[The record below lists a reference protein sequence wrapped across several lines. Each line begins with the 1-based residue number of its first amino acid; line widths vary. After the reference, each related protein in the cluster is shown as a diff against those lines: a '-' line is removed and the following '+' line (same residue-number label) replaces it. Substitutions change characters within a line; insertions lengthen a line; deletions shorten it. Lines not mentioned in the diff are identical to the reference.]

1 MRRHHAVVVLLLAL
15 TAAGDAQAFN
25 FSFPFFP
32 GSSDRERPRMGP
44 PPWQFRPQGPSNATG
59 VPPSY
64 GPSTP
69 PRDQAQSYQPGP
81 TSPSGP
87 GYQSAPGYTPGPGYQ
102 GGPQYPSGPGYS
114 SGPNYPPGPG
124 YQSEPGYRG
133 YQPNPGYQPGPG
145 YRGYQPGSGY
155 QPYRPG
161 QYGGAYSE
169 QAEQAGQP
177 PRLEVEIQ
185 DREPYVLEHVLVK
198 LQVIS
203 DQNLAT
209 ADPDLPNSSDF
220 LLESLEGPTARSRI
234 TQNGRREVVNEFV
247 YTLTPL
253 HPGDIE
259 IPFLKVTGTSAG
271 SGYYGRS
278 NRFEVSTS
286 GPIQL
291 QVRPPMASVQPWLPL
306 ESLAIKATFDR
317 EGEVE
322 AGQPVSLAL
331 ELSAT
336 GATGSQLPSLES
348 RLRSKQFRVYR
359 EQTLTDGKLS
369 ADGRRL
375 EGKRTEY
382 YTLVP
387 VAAGKLRLPEIR
399 LPWWN
404 IRTGTREYASLP
416 IRTLHVDGESGLA
429 ASAATLTGS
438 AVSWFWLP
446 VSGLVLVLLGYWGGV
461 WYRGHRERHPDRG
474 PLIARLGQGVR
485 AAASEAAAGL
495 GNAASR
501 LNPAPPLRRM
511 KPRISAAFLPPSTRL
526 LMCVRAANREPDPV
540 AWVHRFQD
548 MTCRQ
553 LRFDAKTPVQGVT
566 GRILALRPGADAE
579 QLRRLMEQLDAALY
593 GRQDI
598 DFGRWKRQFVRQ
610 VGRARGL
617 VRAGWRRTY
626 WRRPL
631 LPELNPQ
638 PGR

>member
-1 MRRHHAVVVLLLAL
+1 MRRYQAVVVLLLAL
-15 TAAGDAQAFN
+15 AAVGDAQAFN

-32 GSSDRERPRMGP
+32 GSSDRERPPMGP

-59 VPPSY
+59 VPPRY
-64 GPSTP
+64 EPSTP
-69 PRDQAQSYQPGP
+69 PRDQAQGYQPGP
-81 TSPSGP
+81 ASPSGP
-87 GYQSAPGYTPGPGYQ
+87 GYQSAPGYAPGPGYQ

-114 SGPNYPPGPG
+114 SRPGYPPGPG

-133 YQPNPGYQPGPG
+133 YPAGPGYQP
-145 YRGYQPGSGY
+145 YW
-155 QPYRPG
+155 PG
-161 QYGGAYSE
+161 QYRGAYQHQPQ
-169 QAEQAGQP
+169 QAARP
-177 PRLEVEIQ
+177 PRLDVEIQ
-185 DREPYVLEHVLVK
+185 DRQPYVLEHVLVK

-220 LLESLEGPTARSRI
+220 LLESLEGPTARSRV
-234 TQNGRREVVNEFV
+234 TDDGRREIVNEFV

-259 IPFLKVTGTSAG
+259 IPVLKVTGTSAG
-271 SGYYGRS
+271 SSYYGQS
-278 NRFEVSTS
+278 NRFEESTS

-291 QVRPPMASVQPWLPL
+291 QVRPAMASVQPWLPL
-306 ESLAIKATFDR
+306 ESLAIKATLDR

-331 ELSAT
+331 ELSAA

-348 RLRSKQFRVYR
+348 RLRSKEFRVYR

-387 VAAGKLRLPEIR
+387 VAGGKLTLPEIR

-404 IRTGTREYASLP
+404 ITTGTREYASLP
-416 IRTLHVDGESGLA
+416 IHTLHVDGESGLA

-446 VSGLVLVLLGYWGGV
+446 VSAVVLLLLGYWGGV
-461 WYRGHRERHPDRG
+461 WYRGYRQRHPERG
-474 PLIARLGQGVR
+474 PLTARLGQGVR
-485 AAASEAAAGL
+485 TAASEAAAGL
-495 GNAASR
+495 SSAASR
-501 LNPAPPLRRM
+501 LNPAPVLRRM
-511 KPRISAAFLPPSTRL
+511 QSRISSAFLPPSTRL

-553 LRFDAKTPVQGVT
+553 LRFDAKTPVHGVT
-566 GRILALRPGADAE
+566 GRILTLRPGADAE

-598 DFGRWKRQFVRQ
+598 DFGRWKAQFMRQ
-610 VGRARGL
+610 VGRTRGL